1 MEYAYL
7 SSTVSVK
14 TVSEEATKGVFEV
27 EGLFA
32 GYGLT
37 VGNAIRRALLSSLP
51 GAAVTEIKIK
61 GVPHEFS
68 TLPGLKEDI
77 VELALNFKK
86 LRFRLH
92 VDEPQVL
99 ALKVKGA
106 KVVTGGDIELN
117 SSVELMN
124 PAEHLATT
132 TDKGAEL
139 DIEVKVERGLG
150 YSAVEAR
157 KSEGRLPIGTIAV
170 DAIFTPVTRVN
181 YTVEDMRVGDRTD
194 YNRLSLEIETDG
206 TISPS
211 SALHKAANIL
221 KDHFEKVGEVPVQE
235 FETTSSGAKSSA
247 GAGAKKRAP
256 KAKKAAEEKGSD
268 EAEMAESAE

>member
-1 MEYAYL
+1 MEYTHL
-7 SSTVSVK
+7 STTVSIK
-14 TVSEEATKGVFEV
+14 TVSEDAKKGVFEV

-37 VGNAIRRALLSSLP
+37 IGNAIRRALLSSLP

-61 GVPHEFS
+61 NVPHEFS

-86 LRFRLH
+86 LCFRLH

-99 ALKVKGA
+99 ALKAKGER
-106 KVVTGGDIELN
+106 VVTAGDIELN
-117 SSVELMN
+117 SNVELIN
-124 PAEHLATT
+124 PEMVLATLT
-132 TDKGAEL
+132 AKDAEL

-150 YSAVEAR
+150 YVPVEAR
-157 KSEGRLPIGTIAV
+157 KSEGRLAIGTIAV

-194 YNRLSLEIETDG
+194 YNRLRLEVETDG

-221 KDHFEKVGEVPVQE
+221 KDHFDKVGAVEIKE
-235 FETTSSGAKSSA
+235 FEAPRVVKAAKATKGEGATET
-247 GAGAKKRAP
+247 KKRGRP
-256 KAKKAAEEKGSD
+256 KKAAAAEE
-268 EAEMAESAE
+268 

>member
-14 TVSEEATKGVFEV
+14 TVSEDAKNGVFEV

-51 GAAVTEIKIK
+51 GAAVTEIKVK
-61 GVPHEFS
+61 NVPHEFS

-99 ALKVKGA
+99 SLKAKGDTI
-106 KVVTGGDIELN
+106 VTAGDIELN
-117 SSVELMN
+117 SNVEIMN
-124 PAEHLATT
+124 PDEHLATLT
-132 TDKGAEL
+132 AKDAEL

-150 YSAVEAR
+150 YVPVEAR
-157 KSEGRLPIGTIAV
+157 KTEGRLPIGTIAI
-170 DAIFTPVTRVN
+170 DAIFTPVQRVN
-181 YTVEDMRVGDRTD
+181 YTVEDMRVGDRTN
-194 YNRLSLEIETDG
+194 YNRLRLEITTDG
-206 TISPS
+206 TVSPS
-211 SALHKAANIL
+211 SALHKAASIV
-221 KDHFEKVGEVPVQE
+221 KDHFEKVGAVEVKE
-235 FETTSSGAKSSA
+235 FENAKATVSE
-247 GAGAKKRAP
+247 AKKKPRATK
-256 KAKKAAEEKGSD
+256 KAKEEIK
-268 EAEMAESAE
+268 EE